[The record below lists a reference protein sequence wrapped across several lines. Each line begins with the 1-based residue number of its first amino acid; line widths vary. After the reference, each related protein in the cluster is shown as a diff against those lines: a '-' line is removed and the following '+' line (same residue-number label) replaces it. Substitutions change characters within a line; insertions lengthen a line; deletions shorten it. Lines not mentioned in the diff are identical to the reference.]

1 MLNEII
7 AFASISSHSLDVKG
21 LAAAAEYAKGLFS
34 PLADETTSVPLPSYK
49 NLDNDGNWKEFPLGS
64 LLTFKKL
71 RKNAPV
77 KLLLVGHYDTVYE
90 TLFPIRQ
97 EGDYLYGPGV
107 ADMKGGIILMLNL
120 LSWLENSDLKEKI
133 SWEVCLNPDEEIGS
147 PSSGPLLQQ
156 AAFGKT
162 LGLVFEPSLPTGA
175 TVNKRPGSKTL
186 VIEAFGKGGHAG
198 RDAHVG
204 KNALVALSEV
214 ALYFASLQNLEKG
227 ITVNPGWMKGGVSA
241 NVIPDKAV
249 LVVNIRGEPEPFEEQ
264 LEAISQKRGVRFVV
278 TQKNNRP
285 PRHCL
290 PKTLQYI
297 ELLGLPSEPSFGVSD
312 SNLLEAVGLPTLD
325 GLGPTGFNLHSKEE
339 RLFIPSLLPRLEV
352 LKKSL
357 TSITNRQI

>member
-1 MLNEII
+1 MLDEII

-34 PLADETTSVPLPSYK
+34 PLADEFESIPLPSYK
-49 NLDNDGNWKEFPLGS
+49 NLDNEGNWKEFPLGS

-71 RKNAPV
+71 RQNAPI

-90 TLFPIRQ
+90 ALFPIRQ
-97 EGDYLYGPGV
+97 EGDFLYGPGV
-107 ADMKGGIILMLNL
+107 ADMKGGIILMFHL
-120 LSWLENSDLKEKI
+120 LSWLENSDFKEKI
-133 SWEVCLNPDEEIGS
+133 AWEVCLNPDEEIGS

-156 AAFGKT
+156 AALGKT

-175 TVNKRPGSKTL
+175 IVGKRPGSKTL

-249 LVVNIRGEPEPFEEQ
+249 LVVNIRGKIEPFEEK

-290 PKTLQYI
+290 PGTLKFM
-297 ELLGLPSEPSFGVSD
+297 EMLGLPSEPSFGVSD
-312 SNLLEAVGLPTLD
+312 SNLLEAVNLPTLD

-339 RLFIPSLLPRLEV
+339 RLLISSLSPRFEALKNF
-352 LKKSL
+352 LKKSF
-357 TSITNRQI
+357 